1 MLDILIYLL
10 TFLNLYSIKEV
21 VFASSAGWFF
31 KVFVIAFSIITA
43 IAIYVIKS
51 SKENYIEYTEEVRQ
65 ALNLY
70 RQDIE
75 RTEEFKKTYSSF
87 NEFYKSFQGGE
98 KTRTFMLRQLPNE
111 YRHLLS
117 DKLIEEK
124 NAQEFN
130 TRFSN
135 FDEFYLWYNTEEGQ
149 KFDILNLPPEQFN
162 NLIDRQ
168 NQNEEQNENLP

>member
-1 MLDILIYLL
+1 MFDILIYLL

-21 VFASSAGWFF
+21 VFTSSAEWFF
-31 KVFVIAFSIITA
+31 KAFVIAFSIITA
-43 IAIYVIKS
+43 IAIYLIKS

-130 TRFSN
+130 ARFSN
-135 FDEFYLWYNTEEGQ
+135 FDEFYLWYNTTEG
-149 KFDILNLPPEQFN
+149 KEYDLLNLPPEIFHQ
-162 NLIDRQ
+162 LI
-168 NQNEEQNENLP
+168 EKENKNALD